1 MKNIL
6 EMTREELIIR
16 IMDLEAYEEENSR
29 LKKEMSDMAWARD
42 GDRMGGG
49 TGYQREYDE
58 WGNQR

>member
-6 EMTREELIIR
+6 EMNREELIVR
-16 IMDLEAYEEENSR
+16 IMDLEAHEEENTR

-49 TGYQREYDE
+49 RGYQREYDE